1 MGNLQARKILIRDP
15 NKIVAAAVVKSGR
28 LTPNEVASFA
38 GNKNLHDEVVRL
50 IAENKEFV
58 RKYPVQ
64 VALVNNP
71 KCPAPLALRLMQGLH
86 KRDLQQLANNKNVPS
101 VIFGTA
107 LKMFKAKY
115 RK

>member
-1 MGNLQARKILIRDP
+1 MAT
-15 NKIVAAAVVKSGR
+15 AVVKSGR
-28 LTPNEVASFA
+28 LTPSEVASFA
-38 GNKNLHDEVVRL
+38 GNRNLHDEVVRL
-50 IAENKEFV
+50 IASDKEFI

-71 KCPAPLALRLMQGLH
+71 KCPAPLALKLMQGLQR
-86 KRDLQQLANNKNVPS
+86 RDLQQLSNNKNVS
-101 VIFGTA
+101 SLIFGTA